1 MYQLKIT
8 LRDSKPPI
16 WRRVVVPEQIPLSK
30 LHQVIQLAFGWND
43 EHLYMFEKGRRGDPG
58 SDFHSWGEDLESE
71 GMKDATITPLWASL
85 QSEGEKLIYT
95 YDFGDWWDCIVL
107 LEKQTQDTNQQS
119 IMCLRGKGTTPTE
132 NSGGLPGY
140 NELLLQARR
149 PGNPEQVELHS
160 FLMQDI
166 EKRDYDLIR
175 INERLQVLN

>member
-16 WRRVVVPEQIPLSK
+16 WRRVVVPEHIPLSK
-30 LHQVIQLAFGWND
+30 LHQVIQVVFGWND
-43 EHLYMFEKGRRGDPG
+43 EHLYMFEKGRKGYPG
-58 SDFHSWGEDLESE
+58 SDFHSWGENLESE
-71 GMKDATITPLWASL
+71 GLKDATTTPLWATL

-107 LEKQTQDTNQQS
+107 LEKQTQDTNQQP

-140 NELLLQARR
+140 HELLLQVRKS
-149 PGNPEQVELHS
+149 GNPEQAELHS

-166 EKRDYDLIR
+166 ERRVYDLNS
-175 INERLQVLN
+175 INDRLQVIN